1 VIKNFLAR
9 IGCLTVIAV
18 TALGAW
24 HYRDAISASLG
35 RVEIGISTSEPS
47 EGLARQAEEK
57 LLSLSTSESAA
68 VSLSAAELQSL
79 LTYRVAPQLPDGIEQ
94 PLVEFRDSV
103 LIVSAVVLPDRL
115 EAYAPPELLRQFVVD
130 STRVA
135 ATLVPGLR
143 RPGTGQI
150 TVNSLQAGA
159 LVVPAMMVPFVLQG
173 IEIPGVDASGSD
185 LLIPLPAR
193 VAAIDLEDGRL
204 TIRMNVAGD

>member
-1 VIKNFLAR
+1 MIKNFLAR

-79 LTYRVAPQLPDGIEQ
+79 LTYRVAPQLPDGLEQ
-94 PLVEFRDSV
+94 PLVDLRDSV

-115 EAYAPPELLRQFVVD
+115 EAY
-130 STRVA
+130 
-135 ATLVPGLR
+135 
-143 RPGTGQI
+143 
-150 TVNSLQAGA
+150 GA